1 MFNAADVVGALLGTL
16 FLTLGLAAIG
26 GAHLRSDKR
35 DPALIWFGAFTLL
48 YGARLLARSAVID
61 ATVAVDQEVWDY
73 IDVAITY
80 FIFVPA
86 ALLVIA
92 IFGPGPRRVL
102 HYLWRLDLL
111 FAVVAIAW
119 DLIVNQPGRAMF
131 LNPPFVFGNIAVVL
145 ATLVPRASPGTWSR
159 DAWLVI
165 GGLTIFTLAALY
177 ETVRGGMFGRWSV
190 EPFAMLILI
199 VCLGYAAATRVFSNE
214 RRVAAVARELETAR
228 RIQQSI
234 LPKHDP
240 SVSGLRVASHY
251 EPMTEVAGDLFDFVV
266 TPSGWLGVL
275 VADVSGHGVPAAI
288 IASMVKIGL
297 ATQRDSIE
305 DPGAVLA
312 QLNRVLYGQFELAYV
327 TATFLL
333 LDPSAGRLAYASAGH
348 PPSLVVRRA
357 GGIERLDRGGMVLG
371 FMPEMDYAT
380 TVVHGLL
387 PGDRI
392 LLYTDGLTE
401 ASPDGGEFFG
411 DRQLEASLAASGGLS
426 LEQFTRRLVDAARAW
441 AAVPS
446 GALADD
452 VTIVA
457 IELTG

>member
-1 MFNAADVVGALLGTL
+1 VFNAADVVGALLGTL
-16 FLTLGLAAIG
+16 FITLGLAAIG
-26 GAHLRSDKR
+26 GAHLRSDRR
-35 DPALIWFGAFTLL
+35 DRSLIWFGVFTLL
-48 YGARLLARSAVID
+48 YGVRLSARSAVID
-61 ATVAVDQEVWDY
+61 ATVRFNQNLWNYVDVS
-73 IDVAITY
+73 ITY

-86 ALLVIA
+86 VLLVLA

-111 FAVVAIAW
+111 VAIVAITW
-119 DLIVNQPGRAMF
+119 DLTASQPGRAMF
-131 LNPPFVFGNIAVVL
+131 LNPPLVFGNVAIFL
-145 ATLVPRASPGTWSR
+145 ATLAPRAHPRTWSR
-159 DAWLVI
+159 DAWLVV
-165 GGLTIFTLAALY
+165 GGLAIFTVTALY
-177 ETVRGGMFGRWSV
+177 ETVRGGMFGRWNV

-199 VCLGYAAATRVFSNE
+199 VCLGYVAATRVFANE
-214 RRVAAVARELETAR
+214 RRIAAVSRELETAR

-234 LPKHDP
+234 LPKHHP
-240 SVSGLRVASHY
+240 SVIGLRVASHY

-266 TPSGWLGVL
+266 TPSGRLGVL

-297 ATQRDSIE
+297 ATQRDGIE
-305 DPGAVLA
+305 DPGAVLT
-312 QLNRVLYGQFELAYV
+312 QLNRALYGQFELAYV

-333 LDPSAGRLAYASAGH
+333 LDPGGARLAYASAGH
-348 PPSLVVRRA
+348 PPSVLVRRS

-371 FMPEMDYAT
+371 FMPEMQYAT
-380 TVVHGLL
+380 TGVHDLA

-401 ASPDGGEFFG
+401 ASREGGEFFG
-411 DRQLEASLAASGGLS
+411 DRQLDVSLAAYGELP

-441 AAVPS
+441 AGVPS

-452 VTIVA
+452 VTVVA